1 MFQKI
6 SASFALFFLISLFS
20 CKAEPEKVVNKIAE
34 RNAIIDSTITVFQK
48 QLLKSQIDSVFA
60 KTNFNGSVSI
70 QQNGKTLYEK
80 ISGFEDFKQKKSLDS
95 NSVFAIASLS
105 KQFTA
110 VLILLQEENGKLNS
124 DDFASKYLKEFQP
137 KQFEKITIKE
147 LLNHTSGIRDFADG
161 LHSKP
166 GEEFNYSNKGFYY
179 LGKIIEKVS
188 GKSYDE
194 NVSEL
199 FKKIGM
205 NHSFTANNFDGKHF
219 ASAYLGTAKN
229 FSEVPNMPE
238 RLSAR
243 AISVPAGGILS
254 TLNDLHR
261 WNSALYNRKIIKPEL
276 LKKFV
281 DKSAEREHAILG
293 KMGYGFGIMT
303 NFAQPTAYFHTGYVK
318 GAPSLIIYYPE
329 SKTSVVILSNIADES
344 RGKSAVFIP
353 HKRIKEITDS
363 LENAAL
369 SVRTN
374 LQKTAL

>member
-1 MFQKI
+1 MF
-6 SASFALFFLISLFS
+6 SLFA
-20 CKAEPEKVVNKIAE
+20 CKAEAEKVVNKTAE

-48 QLLKSQIDSVFA
+48 QLLKSQIDSVFT
-60 KTNFNGSVSI
+60 KTNFNGSVSVH
-70 QQNGKTLYEK
+70 QNGKILYEK
-80 ISGFEDFKQKKSLDS
+80 INGFENFKNKKPLDS

-110 VLILLQEENGKLNS
+110 VLILLQEENGKLKT
-124 DDFASKYLKEFQP
+124 DDFVSKYLKEFEP

-147 LLNHTSGIRDFADG
+147 LLNHTSGIRDFDDG

-166 GEEFNYSNKGFYY
+166 GEEFNYSNKGFYN
-179 LGKIIEKVS
+179 LGKIIEIVS

-194 NVSEL
+194 NLNEL
-199 FKKIGM
+199 FKKVGM

-254 TLNDLHR
+254 TLNNLHR
-261 WNSALYNRKIIKPEL
+261 WNNALYTGKIINQAS
-276 LKKFV
+276 LKKFLEQ
-281 DKSAEREHAILG
+281 SAEREHAILG

-318 GAPSLIIYYPE
+318 GSASLSIYYPE
-329 SKTSVVILSNIADES
+329 SGTSVVILSNIADES
-344 RGKSAVFIP
+344 RGKSAVFIS
-353 HKRIKEITDS
+353 HKRIKEITES
-363 LENAAL
+363 LENATV
-369 SVRTN
+369 SVKET
-374 LQKTAL
+374 LKKTAL

>member
-1 MFQKI
+1 VFQKI

-20 CKAEPEKVVNKIAE
+20 CKAEPEKVVNKTAE

-60 KTNFNGSVSI
+60 KTDFNGSVSI
-70 QQNGKTLYEK
+70 RQKGKILYEK
-80 ISGFEDFKQKKSLDS
+80 INGYEDFKEEKPLDS

-110 VLILLQEENGKLNS
+110 VLILLQEESGKLNT
-124 DDFASKYLKEFQP
+124 DDFASKYLKEFKA

-194 NVSEL
+194 NVRQL
-199 FKKIGM
+199 FEKVGM
-205 NHSFTANNFDGKHF
+205 NHSFTAKNFDGKNF
-219 ASAYLGTAKN
+219 ASAYLGTAKK

-254 TLNDLHR
+254 TSTDLHR
-261 WNSALYNRKIIKPEL
+261 WNEALYTGKIIKPEL

-281 DKSAEREHAILG
+281 EKSAEREHAILG

-363 LENAAL
+363 LENATV
-369 SVRTN
+369 SVRNN